1 MFWLKNNLQNIFYV
15 LLSVGFIVVSMFP
28 VVFHKE
34 STFFTIPFRALVLLF
49 SIIIIIENI
58 YKKRISLKKEIIVF
72 SFFWFLYLAKAI
84 YSLSHYDLPIE
95 IISKKYEIIQ
105 RIFLIG
111 YIPSLAVLI
120 NGKYKLNY
128 IRIFKYIF
136 SILFIVLFINV
147 AVGIEPDRF
156 GRSSGLHSIY
166 SISFGHIG
174 VSLVLLSA
182 YYLMFIK
189 SESRFRILSLLGILI
204 GLYVLYASSTRSP
217 FLALLICSVILF
229 LLKKNYKLI
238 ISGAILFLVGIGL
251 LYSIHPKEI
260 QGQNSFF
267 PRLYNAI
274 FEGDTSLR
282 GELYNKAINNFLEN
296 PILGKSILFSDGSYA
311 HNIYLETLMATGI
324 VGFIALLILHF
335 FVLKKVFL
343 FKNTAYNKDKV
354 WILILFIQY
363 FVLSLTSYNVYNSPD
378 VWYYLSMLLAINLK
392 NYEET

>member
-15 LLSVGFIVVSMFP
+15 LLSVGFIIVSMFP

-34 STFFTIPFRALVLLF
+34 STFFTIPFRALILLF
-49 SIIIIIENI
+49 SITIIIENI
-58 YKKRISLKKEIIVF
+58 FKKRITFNKEILFF
-72 SFFWFLYLAKAI
+72 SIFWLLYLAKTF
-84 YSLSHYDLPIE
+84 YSFSYCDLPMDV
-95 IISKKYEIIQ
+95 ISKKHEIIQ
-105 RIFLIG
+105 RILLIG
-111 YIPSLAVLI
+111 YLPSLAVLI

-217 FLALLICSVILF
+217 FLALVICGTILF
-229 LLKKNYKLI
+229 LLKKKYKLI

>member
-1 MFWLKNNLQNIFYV
+1 MFWLKNNLQNIFYI

-34 STFFTIPFRALVLLF
+34 STFFTVPFRALVLLF

-58 YKKRISLKKEIIVF
+58 YKKRITFTKEILFF
-72 SFFWFLYLAKAI
+72 SVFWFLYLAKAF
-84 YSLSHYDLPIE
+84 YSFGYCNLPTE
-95 IISKKYEIIQ
+95 VISKKHEIIE
-105 RIFLIG
+105 RILLIG
-111 YIPSLAVLI
+111 YLPSLAVLI

-136 SILFIVLFINV
+136 IILFIVLFINIV
-147 AVGIEPDRF
+147 AGIEPDRF

-189 SESRFRILSLLGILI
+189 SESRFKILSLLGIFI

-217 FLALLICSVILF
+217 FLALLICSVV
-229 LLKKNYKLI
+229 LLVLKRNYKLI
-238 ISGAILFLVGIGL
+238 VSGIILFLSGIGL
-251 LYSIHPKEI
+251 LYIIHPKEI

-267 PRLYNAI
+267 PRLYNAV

-282 GELYNKAINNFLEN
+282 GELYNKAIINFLEN
-296 PILGKSILFSDGSYA
+296 PIFGKSILFSDGTYA
-311 HNIYLETLMATGI
+311 HNVYLETLMAMGI
-324 VGFIALLILHF
+324 VGFIVLLVLHF
-335 FVLKKVFL
+335 FVLKKIFL
-343 FKNTAYNKDKV
+343 FKNTVYNKDKV